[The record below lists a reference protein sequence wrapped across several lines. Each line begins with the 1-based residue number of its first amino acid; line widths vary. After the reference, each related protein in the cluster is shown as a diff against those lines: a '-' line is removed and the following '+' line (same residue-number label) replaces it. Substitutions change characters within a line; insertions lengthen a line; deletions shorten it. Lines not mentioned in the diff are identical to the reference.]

1 MQLSGIRPC
10 RTREKIWPILWAH
23 AVRAQH
29 CAWDYGLG
37 PRPVSALARMLDF
50 YLLLPVQVEEDEDE
64 GGEHPEDHEDTDDE
78 RADQLVFAE
87 KRRTCEKSFFHQ
99 RWRSSRVV

>member
-1 MQLSGIRPC
+1 M
-10 RTREKIWPILWAH
+10 LWAH

-29 CAWDYGLG
+29 CARDYGLG
-37 PRPVSALARMLDF
+37 PRPAPSLDRLLDF

-64 GGEHPEDHEDTDDE
+64 GREHPEDHEDTDDE

-87 KRRTCEKSFFHQ
+87 KRRTCEKKASFIKGGAVAEWSKALLQ
-99 RWRSSRVV
+99 RDLMNDN

>member
-1 MQLSGIRPC
+1 M
-10 RTREKIWPILWAH
+10 LWAH

-64 GGEHPEDHEDTDDE
+64 GREHPEDHEDADDE

-87 KRRTCEKSFFHQ
+87 KRRTCEKKLL
-99 RWRSSRVV
+99 SSKVAQ